1 MLGIPQ
7 ADAADFIDSYFARY
21 AGVARFIEETLDAVA
36 RDGFATTILGR
47 RREINGVRSFR
58 PDNLNLAA
66 VNTVMQGSAADLIK
80 KAMIAVHARLAR
92 EKHPARM
99 LLQIHDELV
108 FEAPTEAVASLSQ
121 IAREEMTGA
130 LDLRVP
136 LVVDIKSGES
146 WLDAK

>member
-1 MLGIPQ
+1 M
-7 ADAADFIDSYFARY
+7 
-21 AGVARFIEETLDAVA
+21 ARFIEETLDTVHKV
-36 RDGFATTILGR
+36 GYATTIMGR
-47 RREINGVRSFR
+47 RREINGVRSIR
-58 PDNLNLAA
+58 PDNLNIAERTA

-80 KAMIAVHARLAR
+80 KAMIAVHARLRR
-92 EKHPARM
+92 ENHPGRM

-108 FEAPTEAVASLSQ
+108 FEVPADAVDSLSQ

-130 LDLRVP
+130 LELRVP